1 MKNSYPQNKPLF
13 GRRMTETPSEE
24 ENGVRSS
31 LSEDKA
37 RLLLLEKE
45 KEEEQKRIEE
55 KEALRAALAKEE
67 AEREAKRQ
75 EILREKE
82 EKRAKKT
89 AEKAKEPPASHNSQP
104 KAAFAKEKTEPSE
117 NEMPRE
123 NTAVFENEVPKAPR
137 SFHFG
142 APIEKKSE
150 EEKSELSFE
159 KSSKTKKRRAKQ
171 KRQKKERRG
180 HPILEKIWHF
190 FFSDVSFRRDKCL
203 IPKSAAGFDRL
214 FFLFF
219 MVLLCVGSVMVF
231 SSSYAYAEARYGDS
245 TYFVRRQLIFAALGI
260 GVMLI
265 ASMLTIDFYKM
276 ITRFAFGVTILFLLA
291 VLVVGVNLN
300 GAQRWIGIGP
310 ITFQPTE
317 LAKLTLVMMLAWYYS
332 KYSHKLHESDRFFD
346 KKHLLYNTLLPGA
359 IIAVI
364 CGLVMLQKHLSGIII
379 LGAIGVI
386 LMFLAGSD
394 GRHLLTLM
402 GGAVVGV
409 SCIALFT
416 DYTKRRIDIWL
427 DPYAMRLDGGWQTI
441 QGLNAI
447 GSGGFLG
454 LGIGD
459 SRMKYS
465 WVSEPANDFIF
476 TITCEELGFVG
487 AIAIIA
493 FFALFVWRGYV
504 IAMRNPD
511 LYARLLCIGIITKVA
526 VQTLLNFAVI
536 TNSIPN
542 TGIPLP
548 FFSYGGTS
556 LIIQLLEVGIVLS
569 ISRTSQLQK
578 R

>member
-13 GRRMTETPSEE
+13 GRRMTEEQSSETD
-24 ENGVRSS
+24 GARSS

-37 RLLLLEKE
+37 KLLLLEKE
-45 KEEEQKRIEE
+45 KEEEEKKRLEE
-55 KEALRAALAKEE
+55 EALREALEKEE
-67 AEREAKRQ
+67 AEREERKQAF
-75 EILREKE
+75 LREKE
-82 EKRAKKT
+82 EKLAKKAAKKEQKLRVSPNAKDDPFT
-89 AEKAKEPPASHNSQP
+89 SSESATNEKNARQTSDVFKASD
-104 KAAFAKEKTEPSE
+104 KEKTS
-117 NEMPRE
+117 
-123 NTAVFENEVPKAPR
+123 R

-142 APIEKKSE
+142 APIERKEKE
-150 EEKSELSFE
+150 EAPDLSFE
-159 KSSKTKKRRAKQ
+159 KSFKEKR
-171 KRQKKERRG
+171 RQKKEKVPKIPREK
-180 HPILEKIWHF
+180 HPFLGKVWRL
-190 FFSDVSFRRDKCL
+190 FFSDTSFRREDCL
-203 IPKSAAGFDRL
+203 IPKSSAGFDRL

-219 MVLLCVGSVMVF
+219 MILLCVGSVMVF

-265 ASMLTIDFYKM
+265 ASMLTINFYKM
-276 ITRFAFGVTILFLLA
+276 ITRLAFGVTILFLLA

-332 KYSHKLHESDRFFD
+332 KYSHKLREDNRFFN
-346 KKHLLYNTLLPGA
+346 KSHLLYNTVFPGA

-379 LGAIGVI
+379 LGSIGVI

-402 GGAVVGV
+402 GFAVVGV
-409 SCIALFT
+409 SCIAIFT

-447 GSGGFLG
+447 GSGGLLG

-487 AIAIIA
+487 ALAIIA

-511 LYARLLCIGIITKVA
+511 TFARLLCIGIITKVA

-536 TNSIPN
+536 TNTIPN

>member
-13 GRRMTETPSEE
+13 GRRMTEASGEETQNTQSAPSDE
-24 ENGVRSS
+24 
-31 LSEDKA
+31 KA
-37 RLLLLEKE
+37 RLLLLAKE
-45 KEEEQKRIEE
+45 KEEEAGRLKEE
-55 KEALRAALAKEE
+55 EARREALAKEE
-67 AEREAKRQ
+67 AAREEKRQ
-75 EILREKE
+75 ALLREKE
-82 EKRAKKT
+82 ARHAKKIHT
-89 AEKAKEPPASHNSQP
+89 PISSEQISQAE
-104 KAAFAKEKTEPSE
+104 
-117 NEMPRE
+117 EMPAE
-123 NTAVFENEVPKAPR
+123 EPAGKEAAAKAPR
-137 SFHFG
+137 AFHFG
-142 APIEKKSE
+142 APIKKKSE
-150 EEKSELSFE
+150 ESDKEPSFDNR
-159 KSSKTKKRRAKQ
+159 SKPKKRRERVKKPKKAK
-171 KRQKKERRG
+171 EG
-180 HPILEKIWHF
+180 HPFLEKIWRV
-190 FFSDVSFRRDKCL
+190 FFSDTSFRRNQYL
-203 IPKSAAGFDRL
+203 IPKSSAGFDRL

-219 MVLLCVGSVMVF
+219 MVLLCIGSVMVF

-276 ITRFAFGVTILFLLA
+276 ITRPAFAVTILFLVA

-332 KYSHKLHESDRFFD
+332 KYSHRLREDNRYFGGR
-346 KKHLLYNTLLPGA
+346 HLLYNTLLPGA
-359 IIAVI
+359 IIAAI

-386 LMFLAGSD
+386 VMFLAGSD

-402 GGAVVGV
+402 GVAVVGV
-409 SCIALFT
+409 SCLAIFT
-416 DYTKRRIDIWL
+416 DYTKRRIDIFL
-427 DPYAMRLDGGWQTI
+427 DPYAMRLEGGWQTI

-447 GSGGFLG
+447 GSGGLLG

-511 LYARLLCIGIITKVA
+511 IYARLLCAGIITKVA

>member
-1 MKNSYPQNKPLF
+1 MKNSYPPNKPLF
-13 GRRMTETPSEE
+13 GRRMTENPTEE
-24 ENGVRSS
+24 PDGARSS

-37 RLLLLEKE
+37 KLLLLEKE
-45 KEEEQKRIEE
+45 KEEEEKKRREE
-55 KEALRAALAKEE
+55 EALREALAKEE

-75 EILREKE
+75 AILREKE
-82 EKRAKKT
+82 EKRERKAEKKADHRIESTKKAEEKEKET
-89 AEKAKEPPASHNSQP
+89 AEKTPYA
-104 KAAFAKEKTEPSE
+104 
-117 NEMPRE
+117 
-123 NTAVFENEVPKAPR
+123 R

-142 APIEKKSE
+142 APVQKTSE
-150 EEKSELSFE
+150 EKTELSFE
-159 KSSKTKKRRAKQ
+159 KA
-171 KRQKKERRG
+171 KKEKLAKIKKPKVKKEG
-180 HPILEKIWHF
+180 HPFLGKVWRI
-190 FFSDVSFRRDKCL
+190 FFSDTSFRREDCL
-203 IPKSAAGFDRL
+203 IPKSSAGFDRL

-219 MVLLCVGSVMVF
+219 MILLCVGSVMVF

-265 ASMLTIDFYKM
+265 ASMLTVDFYKM
-276 ITRFAFGVTILFLLA
+276 ITRIAFGVTILFLIA
-291 VLVVGVNLN
+291 VLLFGVNLN

-332 KYSHKLHESDRFFD
+332 KYSHKLHESNRYFGGS
-346 KKHLLYNTLLPGA
+346 HLLYNTVLPGA

-409 SCIALFT
+409 SCIAIFT

-487 AIAIIA
+487 ALAIIA
-493 FFALFVWRGYV
+493 VFALFVWRGYV

-511 LYARLLCIGIITKVA
+511 IYARLLCVGIITKVA

-569 ISRTSQLQK
+569 VSRTSQLQK